1 MLTVSKVLILRAT
14 AMKEEYCPADSV
26 KPGSCPCAVACFA
39 TLFREVGFVHG
50 VERRSA
56 RESPGGADGSVQHHG
71 QLRRLLSLL
80 SRASHPSHGGSRL
93 GWWWRWRWGGGKVA
107 GGSRRSAPG
116 GERRCLLDE
125 PRRSCNTLRRRWS
138 YILQARNDAGE
149 GIHLLE
155 QPAAVAKHLP
165 SAT

>member
-1 MLTVSKVLILRAT
+1 M
-14 AMKEEYCPADSV
+14 
-26 KPGSCPCAVACFA
+26 
-39 TLFREVGFVHG
+39 HG

-80 SRASHPSHGGSRL
+80 SKASHPSHGGSRL
-93 GWWWRWRWGGGKVA
+93 GGGGGGGGGGEVA
-107 GGSRRSAPG
+107 GGSRRSALG